1 MSSRATRGWEKFYT
15 AFARKWRRGCQAYP
29 RGGCRGNF
37 RALCTCVNVTKPT
50 RKKAHVFNGVLRAS
64 LASLGIPMAGPFA
77 PNLRTSFAIPK
88 RLLSVTWRTEGEV
101 TLQSNQALLCK
112 CQAYTCAFAIGP
124 EPVDHERGDRHS
136 EAPGVCHGNAMVYHS
151 ELWDFIGVAM
161 KGLSYAVANCLAKCL
176 RTLGLEPC
184 RCCGNS

>member
-1 MSSRATRGWEKFYT
+1 MSSTGTKYSTWCVSVSSRATRGWEKFYM

-64 LASLGIPMAGPFA
+64 LASLSIPMAGPFA

-88 RLLSVTWRTEGEV
+88 RLLSVPWRTNSEV

-112 CQAYTCAFAIGP
+112 CQAYTVRLLGRACLIPQREGQAQPQA
-124 EPVDHERGDRHS
+124 RGLPW
-136 EAPGVCHGNAMVYHS
+136 ECY
-151 ELWDFIGVAM
+151 
-161 KGLSYAVANCLAKCL
+161 GLS
-176 RTLGLEPC
+176 
-184 RCCGNS
+184 